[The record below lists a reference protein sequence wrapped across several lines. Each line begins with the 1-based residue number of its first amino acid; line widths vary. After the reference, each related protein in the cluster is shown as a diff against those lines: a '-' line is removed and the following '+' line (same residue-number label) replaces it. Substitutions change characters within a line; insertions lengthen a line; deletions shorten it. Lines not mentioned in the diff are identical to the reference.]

1 MIRRLIR
8 ALLREVDIRRD
19 PVSYA
24 QRIGV
29 KIGKDCRLIS
39 LSSGTFGSEPYL
51 VTLGD
56 HVTISGGVR
65 FVTHDGGVW
74 VFRSE
79 VPDIDVIGPI
89 VIGSNV
95 FVGLN
100 CILMPGVS
108 IGDNCVIGAG
118 SVVTRSIPDGSIAVG
133 VPARVIGSFESYRE
147 KSLERGIY
155 IRGMQPA
162 EKRRYLEKMF
172 SQESK

>member
-8 ALLREVDIRRD
+8 AIRREVEIRQN
-19 PVSYA
+19 PVAYA
-24 QRIGV
+24 RRIGV
-29 KIGKDCRLIS
+29 KMGKDCRLIS

-74 VFRSE
+74 VFRRE
-79 VPDIDVIGPI
+79 VPDIDVISPI

-100 CILMPGVS
+100 CILMPGVT

-118 SVVTRSIPDGSIAVG
+118 SVVTRSIPDGSVAAG

-147 KSLERGIY
+147 KSLERGVY
-155 IRGMQPA
+155 IRGMQPS
-162 EKRRYLEKMF
+162 EKRRYLEEKF
-172 SQESK
+172 SQEIK